1 MYGEHVFVQE
11 APADGLREVDRW
23 ETGPQDATVRLDTV
37 EWQASLFAAGEPG
50 FDPSLQGV
58 RRLALDETSWLDH
71 LPRWLE
77 GSDHVF
83 AELVARLPWRQR
95 TVPMYDRLVQ
105 EPRLVWWW
113 TAEEGPS
120 PLPLLEEAGRA
131 LTRHYGREF
140 DSIGCNYYR
149 TGSDSVAWHGDR
161 MRHTQVDP
169 LVAIVSVGAP
179 RPFLLRPRG
188 GGHSLSF
195 LLGQGD
201 LLVMG
206 GAVQHDWEHTV
217 PKVAVAGPRI
227 SITYRHGAGDARR
240 RPWPARGPG
249 SPSVGGRAEPSPCG
263 NRLGAPS
270 GQARSERGG
279 QTSSTATRGRVEP
292 GRTPLMN
299 ALLSIGTIVGA
310 VMLVLLV
317 TATLAASLLD
327 P

>member
-1 MYGEHVFVQE
+1 MYGEQVFVQQ
-11 APADGLREVDRW
+11 PAEGLREDIRW
-23 ETGPQDATVRLDTV
+23 GTGPDDATIRLDTV

-50 FDPSLQGV
+50 FDPSLPGL

-105 EPRLVWWW
+105 EPRLVWWR
-113 TAEEGPS
+113 TADEGPS
-120 PLPLLEEAGRA
+120 PLPLLEEVGLA
-131 LTRHYGREF
+131 LSRHYGREF

-179 RPFLLRPRG
+179 RPFLVRPRG
-188 GGHSLSF
+188 GGHSMSF

-217 PKVAVAGPRI
+217 PKVASAGPRI
-227 SITYRHGAGDARR
+227 SITYRHGAGVPTAV
-240 RPWPARGPG
+240 RGLPEDRTHHPSAGAQNRHLAATG
-249 SPSVGGRAEPSPCG
+249 SEHR
-263 NRLGAPS
+263 
-270 GQARSERGG
+270 
-279 QTSSTATRGRVEP
+279 P
-292 GRTPLMN
+292 GRLEPR
-299 ALLSIGTIVGA
+299 GA
-310 VMLVLLV
+310 DRPQAGPRVAVPDEEGPP
-317 TATLAASLLD
+317 S
-327 P
+327 

>member
-1 MYGEHVFVQE
+1 MYGEHVFVRE

-120 PLPLLEEAGRA
+120 PLPLLEEVGRA
-131 LTRHYGREF
+131 LSRHYGREF

-149 TGSDSVAWHGDR
+149 SGSDSVAWHGDR

-227 SITYRHGAGDARR
+227 SITYRHGAGA
-240 RPWPARGPG
+240 PAGARGRLADRDHHPSAGAQNRHLAATG
-249 SPSVGGRAEPSPCG
+249 SEHR
-263 NRLGAPS
+263 
-270 GQARSERGG
+270 
-279 QTSSTATRGRVEP
+279 P
-292 GRTPLMN
+292 GRLEPR
-299 ALLSIGTIVGA
+299 GA
-310 VMLVLLV
+310 DRPVARPPVDV
-317 TATLAASLLD
+317 SNQEG
-327 P
+327 PPS